1 MSADKFVFRRYCRQR
16 VNAYFVSH
24 ENILNEQLP
33 RMSTRNAL
41 NVSGQEN
48 HENIPNKNLPRMST
62 RNSPNVSGQENINVV
77 NVQGTAKNFQ
87 TARKPKVLNL
97 PLKKPSPLTSM
108 PNIY

>member
-1 MSADKFVFRRYCRQR
+1 M
-16 VNAYFVSH
+16 
-24 ENILNEQLP
+24 
-33 RMSTRNAL
+33 
-41 NVSGQEN
+41 SGQEN

-108 PNIY
+108 PNIYWIPVDRPGGHGPVPKKIGLLTD